1 MYSSHFS
8 LLAISCCLSFAAQA
22 NPAMQLQQIFKQDWE
37 MQLRLYPDMASRI
50 GDTRFNHLL
59 PKTSLAALRAE
70 RAHDAKM
77 LRKIKRIPR
86 TSLQGQ
92 DVLSYDLFIYEKEQ
106 LLREAQFYPYSIYPL
121 NTNEGLHSDL
131 LKLVE
136 ISPFANTRDYRNYLA
151 RLRAVGPYV
160 AGVQEQLNYG
170 IKHGWLA
177 PKVIVYD
184 MPRQLR
190 ELAAQVEQ
198 SSLGQP
204 IREMPAHFTSAQKK
218 LYTAQ
223 IKQALQQQVRPAL
236 EKIAHYMEKT
246 YVPASRDSIAASS
259 LPGGP
264 KYYEFLAANLTTTN
278 QTPDEIHQLGLSEVA
293 RIQAQMREVMQ
304 KTGFQGS
311 LSEFF
316 TKLTTDPQFF
326 YTKQEDLLAGY
337 RELMQRAHVQMPRF
351 FGRLPK
357 GKVEIKAVP
366 EVGAENQGGAYYEG
380 GSIDGS
386 RPGYFVANTSRLE
399 IRPKWE
405 MATLTMHE
413 AEPGHHLQST
423 LAQEMPNM
431 PDFRRFGWY
440 NAFGEGWALY
450 AEKLGKEMGFYDDPY
465 ALAGHLNGELFRA
478 ARLVVDTGIHSKGWS
493 RQQAIDYLNANTAS
507 PPPDNIVEIDR
518 YIAWPGQALG
528 YKIGELK
535 IMQLRQQAQEKLGER
550 FDIRQFHDAILENGG
565 LPLAMVEEHM
575 LRWQN
580 SVLQSKK

>member
-1 MYSSHFS
+1 MYPSHLS
-8 LLAISCCLSFAAQA
+8 LLAMACCVSFAAQA
-22 NPAMQLQQIFKQDWE
+22 NPAQQLQQIFKQDWE
-37 MQLRLYPDMASRI
+37 VQLQHQPDLASRI
-50 GDTRFNHLL
+50 GDARFNHLL
-59 PKTSLAALRAE
+59 PKTSLAELRAE
-70 RAHDAKM
+70 RAHNAKM

-86 TSLQGQ
+86 ASLQGQ

-106 LLREAQFYPYSIYPL
+106 VLREAQFYPYTRYPL
-121 NTNEGLHSDL
+121 TTTEGIQNELP
-131 LKLVE
+131 KLIEV
-136 ISPFANTRDYRNYLA
+136 SPFKTARDYRNYLT

-160 AGVQEQLNYG
+160 AGVQAQLDYG

-177 PKVIVYD
+177 PKVIVQD

-198 SSLGQP
+198 STLGKP
-204 IREMPAHFTSAQKK
+204 LRDMPANFTAAQKK
-218 LYTAQ
+218 YYTAQ
-223 IKQALQQQVRPAL
+223 IQQALQQQVRPAF
-236 EKIAHYMEKT
+236 EKIASYMEKT

-264 KYYEFLAANLTTTN
+264 KYYAFLAESMTTTT
-278 QTPDEIHQLGLSEVA
+278 QTPEEIHQIGLAEVA
-293 RIQAQMREVMQ
+293 RIQAHMQEVMQ

-326 YTKQEDLLAGY
+326 YTKPEDLLAGY
-337 RELMQRAHVQMPRF
+337 RELMQRAHTQMPRF

-357 GKVEIKAVP
+357 GKVEVRAVP

-440 NAFGEGWALY
+440 TAFGEGWALY

-478 ARLVVDTGIHSKGWS
+478 ARLVVDTGIHAKGWS

-518 YIAWPGQALG
+518 YIGWPGQALG

-535 IMQLRQQAQEKLGER
+535 IMQLRLQAQAKLGER
-550 FDIRQFHDAILENGG
+550 FDIRQFHDALLENGG
-565 LPLAMVEEHM
+565 LPLALLEKHI
-575 LRWQN
+575 LQWQE
-580 SVLQSKK
+580 SVLQQKK